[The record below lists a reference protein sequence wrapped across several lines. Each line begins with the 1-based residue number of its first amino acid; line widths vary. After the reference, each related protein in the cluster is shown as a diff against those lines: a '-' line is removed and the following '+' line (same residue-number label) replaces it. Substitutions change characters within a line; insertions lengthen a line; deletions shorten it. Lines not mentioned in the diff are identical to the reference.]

1 MRSVRHV
8 ATGGIPLLFGVA
20 AAWASLQLPV
30 GSLTKPG
37 PGMWPLVVSVVLIAG
52 SLLVLVG
59 AETEQEPF
67 SRQSL
72 SIVAALVLL
81 ALFTTLFSL
90 VGFVLPATL
99 MLAVWLRFISKES
112 WKVTLATTIPV
123 VALLYVL
130 FSFLLGVPFPFDIIT
145 GR

>member
-37 PGMWPLVVSVVLIAG
+37 PGLWPLVVSVVLIAG
-52 SLLVLVG
+52 SLIVLVG
-59 AETEQEPF
+59 AEIEQEPF

>member
-52 SLLVLVG
+52 ALLVLVG
-59 AETEQEPF
+59 TETEQEPF

-99 MLAVWLRFISKES
+99 MLAVWLRYISKES

-123 VALLYVL
+123 VVVLYVL